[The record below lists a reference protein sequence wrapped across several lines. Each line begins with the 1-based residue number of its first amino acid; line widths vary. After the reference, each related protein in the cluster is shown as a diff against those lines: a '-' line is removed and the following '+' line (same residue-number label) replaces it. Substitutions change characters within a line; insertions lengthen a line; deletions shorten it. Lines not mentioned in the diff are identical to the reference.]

1 MATEIQIH
9 EQHTIG
15 NRNYYFLAGTLLKKI
30 FQISTLNS
38 FQQSRIPRPFSTF
51 IIASE
56 IGFCGLRQS
65 GHSASLIFLF
75 LQCSSESRNFLFSQ
89 LISWLVFATCWAMP
103 LVEDWFFTE
112 YLCLFCGKETIA
124 VFLLQVDKTGGRICI
139 RGNTQ
144 HFPSCLESMM
154 A

>member
-75 LQCSSESRNFLFSQ
+75 LQCGSESRNFIFPSQ
-89 LISWLVFATCWAMP
+89 FHGQILQHAGQCRWQRIDSSLHIHADIYRKYTS
-103 LVEDWFFTE
+103 
-112 YLCLFCGKETIA
+112 A
-124 VFLLQVDKTGGRICI
+124 VFLLDKPGSRIYI
-139 RGNTQ
+139 QGNIH
-144 HFPSCLESMM
+144 HFPSCLESLV